1 MNPNSAHKIRL
12 YWLGLALGP
21 AAWAVNLQT
30 IYAITPH
37 ACARPTPATVILSI
51 VMALIAITGTLLSL
65 HAIRRDAAAEWTE
78 TQGGRAQ
85 NFMAWVGVGSGII
98 FALVIL
104 NQLAAALMISPCLR

>member
-1 MNPNSAHKIRL
+1 MNPSSAYKTPL
-12 YWLGLALGP
+12 YWLGVALGP

-37 ACARPTPATVILSI
+37 ACARPTPATIILSI
-51 VMALIAITGTLLSL
+51 VMALIAISGTLISL
-65 HAIRRDAAAEWTE
+65 GAIRGDAPEEWTE
-78 TQGGRAQ
+78 AQGGRVQ
-85 NFMAWVGVGSGII
+85 NFMAWLGVGSGII